1 MDRRAFLGMGVMGAA
16 SLAIGTGVLT
26 GNRAQAA
33 FPSYPFKLGVASG
46 DPLPDGVVLWTRLAP
61 SPLQGGGMPK
71 SDVSVRWE
79 VSEDDGFRNV
89 VRTGTQ
95 LATPGL
101 AHSVHVEVSGL
112 QPGRYY
118 WYRFKAG
125 SEISPVGRTK
135 TAPAE
140 GAAIDAMSFAF
151 ASCQN
156 WEAGFYPAYRAMAAE
171 QLDLVVHLGDYIY
184 EGAAATTGGVRAHR
198 GGDPMTLADYRNRH
212 ALYKTDPNLQAAH
225 AAHPWMVTWDDHEV
239 DNNYAG
245 LVAADGL
252 SRAEFAR
259 RRAAAYRAYY
269 EHLPLRR
276 SSVPSG
282 ANARVYRRLT
292 YGNLVRI
299 SALDTR
305 QYRTDQPCG
314 DGLKARCAAAL
325 DPNATLTGPAQEGWL
340 LDGLGSSPARWNVI
354 AQQVVMS
361 QYDHRG
367 GEGGL
372 FNMDAW
378 DGYVAARNRVLGYLL
393 NKEPSNPVVI
403 TGDVHSNW
411 VSDLKADFR
420 DESSA
425 TIGTELVGT
434 SITSRLTPA
443 AAQTVEDARSEN
455 PHVRFFDGR
464 PGGYVRC
471 SLNAERWQS
480 DFRLVGSTGSPQS
493 TVGTLASFVVENDRP
508 GAMRA

>member
-1 MDRRAFLGMGVMGAA
+1 MGAA
-16 SLAIGTGVLT
+16 SLALGVGVLS

-46 DPLPDGVVLWTRLAP
+46 DPWPDGVVLWTRLAP
-61 SPLQGGGMPK
+61 RPLQGGGMPQ
-71 SDVSVRWE
+71 SDVAVRWE
-79 VSEDDGFRNV
+79 VSEDDGFRKV
-89 VRTGTQ
+89 VRTGTA

-112 QPGRYY
+112 RPGRYY

-125 SEISPVGRTK
+125 REISATGRTK
-135 TAPAE
+135 TAPAP
-140 GAAIDAMSFAF
+140 GAEVSGMSFAF

-156 WEAGFYPAYRAMAAE
+156 WEEGFYPAYRALAGE
-171 QLDLVVHLGDYIY
+171 NLDLVVHLGDYLY
-184 EGAAATTGGVRAHR
+184 EGAATSTGVRAHR
-198 GGDPMTLADYRNRH
+198 GGDPVTLADYRNRH
-212 ALYKTDPNLQAAH
+212 AQYKTDGNLQAAH
-225 AAHPWMVTWDDHEV
+225 AAHPWLLTWDDHEV
-239 DNNYAG
+239 DNNQAG
-245 LVAADGL
+245 LVAADGM
-252 SRAEFAR
+252 SRAEFTR

-276 SSVPSG
+276 SSLPSG
-282 ANARVYRRLT
+282 ANGRIYRRLT

-325 DPNATLTGPAQEGWL
+325 DPNATLTGPSQERWL

-361 QYDHRG
+361 QYDHQG

-393 NKEPSNPVVI
+393 NKKPSNPVVI
-403 TGDVHSNW
+403 TGDVHSAW
-411 VSDLKADFR
+411 VSDLKGDFR
-420 DESSA
+420 DEASA
-425 TIGTELVGT
+425 TLGTEFVGT
-434 SITSRLTPA
+434 SVTSRLTPA
-443 AAQTVEDARSEN
+443 AARTVQAARSEN
-455 PHVRFFDGR
+455 PHVKFFDGR
-464 PGGYVRC
+464 PGGYVYC
-471 SLNAERWQS
+471 NLDSERWKS
-480 DFRLVGSTGSPQS
+480 DLRLVEDPRDPQS
-493 TVGTLASFVVENDRP
+493 SVGTLASFVVEDGRP
-508 GAMRA
+508 GAVRA

>member
-1 MDRRAFLGMGVMGAA
+1 MDRRVFLSMGMMGAA
-16 SLAIGTGVLT
+16 SLALGAGVLS
-26 GNRAQAA
+26 GSKAQAA

-61 SPLQGGGMPK
+61 YPLQGGGMPN
-71 SDVSVRWE
+71 SDVAVRYE
-79 VSEDDGFRNV
+79 VSEDPGFRQV
-89 VRTGTQ
+89 VRTGTA

-101 AHSVHVEVSGL
+101 AHSVHAEVSGL
-112 QPGRYY
+112 RPARYY

-135 TAPAE
+135 TAPAP
-140 GAAIDAMSFAF
+140 GAAVPRMNFAF

-156 WEAGFYPAYRAMAAE
+156 WEAGYYPAYRAMAAE
-171 QLDLVVHLGDYIY
+171 NLDLVVHLGDYLY
-184 EGAAATTGGVRAHR
+184 EGAATTTGVRSHR

-212 ALYKTDPNLQAAH
+212 AQYKTDASLRAAH

-239 DNNYAG
+239 DNNYAS
-245 LVAADGL
+245 LVAADGM
-252 SRAEFAR
+252 SREEFTR

-276 SSVPSG
+276 SSLPSG
-282 ANARVYRRLT
+282 ASGRIYRRLD

-325 DPNATLTGPAQEGWL
+325 STNATLTGPSQERWL

-354 AQQVVMS
+354 AQQVVMA
-361 QYDHRG
+361 QYDHRSG
-367 GEGGL
+367 TGGL

-393 NKEPSNPVVI
+393 NRRPSNPIVI

-411 VSDLKADFR
+411 VADLKADFR
-420 DESSA
+420 NAASR
-425 TIGTELVGT
+425 TVGTEFIGT
-434 SITSRLTPA
+434 SITSRLPSSA
-443 AAQTVEDARSEN
+443 VQTVQRARSEN
-455 PHVRFFDGR
+455 PHVKFFDGR
-464 PGGYVRC
+464 AGGYVRC
-471 SLNAERWQS
+471 SIDANRWRS
-480 DFRLVGSTGSPQS
+480 DLRLVSSTGNPQAA
-493 TVGTLASFVVENDRP
+493 VGTLASFVVENGRP
-508 GAMRA
+508 GAVRL

>member
-1 MDRRAFLGMGVMGAA
+1 MGAA
-16 SLAIGTGVLT
+16 SLALGAGVLS

-46 DPLPDGVVLWTRLAP
+46 DPEPDGVVLWTRLAP
-61 SPLQGGGMPK
+61 HPLQGGGMPQ
-71 SDVSVRWE
+71 SEVAVRWE
-79 VSEDDGFRNV
+79 VSEDEGFRRV
-89 VRTGTQ
+89 VQTGAA

-112 QPGRYY
+112 RPARYY

-125 SEISPVGRTK
+125 PEISPTGRTK
-135 TAPAE
+135 TAPAR
-140 GAAIDAMSFAF
+140 GADVAEMAFAF

-156 WEAGFYPAYRAMAAE
+156 WEEGFYPAYRAMSGE
-171 QLDLVVHLGDYIY
+171 DLDLVVHLGDYLY
-184 EGAAATTGGVRAHR
+184 EGAATTTGPRSHK
-198 GGDPMTLADYRNRH
+198 GGDPTTLTDYRNRH
-212 ALYKTDPNLQAAH
+212 AQYKTDENLQAAH
-225 AAHPWMVTWDDHEV
+225 AAHPWIVTWDDHEV
-239 DNNYAG
+239 DNNPAG
-245 LVAADGL
+245 LVAADGM
-252 SRAEFAR
+252 SRAEFTR

-276 SSVPSG
+276 SSLPSG
-282 ANARVYRRLT
+282 ASGRIYRRLT

-325 DPNATLTGPAQEGWL
+325 DPGATLTGPGQERWL

-354 AQQVVMS
+354 AQQVFMS

-378 DGYVAARNRVLGYLL
+378 DGYVAARNRILGYLL
-393 NKEPSNPVVI
+393 NRRPSNPVVV
-403 TGDVHSNW
+403 TGDVHSTW

-420 DESSA
+420 DEGSA
-425 TIGTELVGT
+425 TLGTEFVGT

-443 AAQTVEDARSEN
+443 AARMVEAARPEN
-455 PHVRFFDGR
+455 PHVKFFDDR

-471 SLNAERWQS
+471 NLNAKRWKS
-480 DFRLVGSTGSPQS
+480 DLRLAVSVRDPRSP
-493 TVGTLASFVVENDRP
+493 VGTAASFVVENGRP